1 MSVFEEVFG
10 VPAGHSL
17 RLAVPG
23 PGVAAG
29 SRAGLWEHEEYD
41 GDGKLVAIYESWS
54 GAGGSLGFVKYSPY
68 GWVLSLSGRSPR
80 HPPQKT
86 RLRPVATTSP

>member
-1 MSVFEEVFG
+1 MFEFETAFG
-10 VPAGHSL
+10 VPEGHSL

-29 SRAGLWEHEEYD
+29 SRAGRWEHEEYD
-41 GDGKLVAIYESWS
+41 SDGKLVAIYESWLR
-54 GAGGSLGFVKYSPY
+54 AGGGLGFVKYSPH
-68 GWVLSLSGRSPR
+68 GWVLSISGRSPR

-86 RLRPVATTSP
+86 RLQPVATASA